1 MEIRHLPSDQARAAL
16 GTEAAWVPATDGLMV
31 ITDDGQPQG
40 GLISAGTAEAAG
52 LAVTTDHG
60 LRQAR
65 ARWGTIRTAAVTTG
79 PQGLTYHRR
88 RIAVLVDQLTLAA
101 VKRGLP
107 VLTFGELELTADG
120 LTLVDGEPALPGE
133 YAVLDGRTL
142 RIHAPRRKETTVS
155 SVNDP
160 GTPDMIIQEAMAD
173 LANEL
178 VGAYMRAADAA
189 ITPEEEEEAVTKM
202 HRVWK
207 IKNDRTMNRGQMR
220 DTIAQLEGELPR
232 VDEE

>member
-1 MEIRHLPSDQARAAL
+1 M
-16 GTEAAWVPATDGLMV
+16 
-31 ITDDGQPQG
+31 
-40 GLISAGTAEAAG
+40 
-52 LAVTTDHG
+52 
-60 LRQAR
+60 
-65 ARWGTIRTAAVTTG
+65 
-79 PQGLTYHRR
+79 
-88 RIAVLVDQLTLAA
+88 
-101 VKRGLP
+101 P

-220 DTIAQLEGELPR
+220 DTIAQLEEELTQ